1 MHFCTRFQFFFRDEG
16 ARHELCSSLYI
27 HKSVT
32 TFSYDNEWLWKKW
45 LFEVKRLSLR
55 RQQIKLPTHEKSRL
69 CSVDF
74 FQIPSSQLWNFL
86 KFLPRVYEMIKG
98 FVIAEN
104 SWSLKSSITP
114 KSVPRSSRSWPAGKI
129 DENKADLLLR
139 HKVYERLPLKIFR
152 TGRISPKYKRSKD
165 FVVVAK
171 SFYLQAKKPANKS
184 WY

>member
-1 MHFCTRFQFFFRDEG
+1 MNSRLKGNVAWMVDSMHFCTRFHFFRDEG
-16 ARHELCSSLYI
+16 AKHELCSSLYI

-139 HKVYERLPLKIFR
+139 HKVYERLP
-152 TGRISPKYKRSKD
+152 
-165 FVVVAK
+165 
-171 SFYLQAKKPANKS
+171 
-184 WY
+184 

>member
-1 MHFCTRFQFFFRDEG
+1 MT
-16 ARHELCSSLYI
+16 L
-27 HKSVT
+27 
-32 TFSYDNEWLWKKW
+32 KKW

-139 HKVYERLPLKIFR
+139 HKVYEICLKIFR

-165 FVVVAK
+165 FVVAWVFIFK
-171 SFYLQAKKPANKS
+171 RKKPANKS